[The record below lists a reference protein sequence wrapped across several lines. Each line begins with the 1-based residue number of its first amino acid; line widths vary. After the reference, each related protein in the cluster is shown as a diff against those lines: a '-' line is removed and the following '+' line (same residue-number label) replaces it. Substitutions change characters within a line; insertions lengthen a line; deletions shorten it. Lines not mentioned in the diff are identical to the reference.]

1 LADVQIFDRKLD
13 GNSIRLLFPIQ
24 NVKLTMNF
32 EKVQRK
38 NRKAISPVL
47 ATVILIAITLIAAIA
62 IAGFVFGLFGS
73 FTSSAQVSAQVTKCT
88 FNGTNDVC
96 TVNLT
101 NTGTSNVA
109 VVGCSINV
117 GGSSTV
123 GAAAF
128 VAPSTSLTVGAS
140 GTDLVSCTAGT
151 TVQTVGSEAVG
162 SFSMSNGASVP
173 FSGVWS

>member
-1 LADVQIFDRKLD
+1 LRI
-13 GNSIRLLFPIQ
+13 
-24 NVKLTMNF
+24 T
-32 EKVQRK
+32 K

-73 FTSSAQVSAQVTKCT
+73 FTSSAQVSGQVTTCV
-88 FNGTNDVC
+88 GTTDVC
-96 TVNLT
+96 TIVLR

-109 VVGCSINV
+109 VTGCSVHIAGISATSTFAQTV
-117 GGSSTV
+117 GTLNTVPASGSST
-123 GAAAF
+123 F
-128 VAPSTSLTVGAS
+128 T
-140 GTDLVSCTAGT
+140 CTAN
-151 TVQTVGSEAVG
+151 TVTAQTVGSEAVG

>member
-1 LADVQIFDRKLD
+1 
-13 GNSIRLLFPIQ
+13 
-24 NVKLTMNF
+24 MNL

-73 FTSSAQVSAQVTKCT
+73 FTSSAQVSGQVTTCVKAT
-88 FNGTNDVC
+88 GVC
-96 TVNLT
+96 TVVLT
-101 NTGTSNVA
+101 NSGTSNATPNSCTVNDKGAA
-109 VVGCSINV
+109 VVSAV
-117 GGSSTV
+117 LP
-123 GAAAF
+123 AATA
-128 VAPSTSLTVGAS
+128 VQAGTS
-140 GTDLVSCTAGT
+140 GTYTCTLPVANIPASAA
-151 TVQTVGSEAVG
+151 VGSQAIG